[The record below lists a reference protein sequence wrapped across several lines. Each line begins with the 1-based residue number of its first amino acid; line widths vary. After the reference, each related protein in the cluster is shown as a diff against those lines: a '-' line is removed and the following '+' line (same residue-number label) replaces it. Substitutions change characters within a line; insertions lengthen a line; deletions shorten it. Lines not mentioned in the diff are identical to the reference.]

1 MMTNQRENQFQL
13 KSKIQTLMIQRTLVT
28 LVSVS
33 GLKIYQLTILLRKV
47 TLSSMVQSANRGIRS
62 KTIAKKEA

>member
-1 MMTNQRENQFQL
+1 MMTNQRENQLQL

-47 TLSSMVQSANRGIRS
+47 TLSSMDQSANRGIRS